1 MKKVERIN
9 TIMRYINN
17 RAQFTITEIMRE
29 FNISRSTAIRD
40 IREIEAMGMPLVAEV
55 GRDGGYFVM
64 NNSVLPAVRFTDNE
78 IKALFIAFM
87 ATRNQQLPFLKS
99 RHSLAEKL
107 LGLIS
112 ENQQDD
118 LVLLNQLL
126 LFEGTNPYNPDLLDL
141 SDLPDPMLEKLI
153 QTLLLD
159 NYLWV
164 TIKEEAELKS
174 YPIYLLH
181 LFHQKGFWQIEGF
194 DLEEEKRQIF
204 PVSKLTDV
212 AVYETKNKLSKKK
225 ILDKIS
231 LQAEQYNLVIE
242 LGPKAIA
249 QFKKYHPISLSIS
262 YTNPYQTTAILK
274 TYIDGEHPEE
284 TQELTNW
291 ILFLGKD
298 IEIKEAP
305 EAVMKEIK
313 ERLHWGAC
321 YIGVPVTSRNNSKLV
336 E

>member
-9 TIMRYINN
+9 IIMRYINN
-17 RAQFTITEIMRE
+17 RSHFTISEIMQE

-64 NNSVLPAVRFTDNE
+64 NNSVLPTVRFTDNE

-87 ATRNQQLPFLKS
+87 ATRNQQLPYLKS
-99 RHSLAEKL
+99 RQSLAEKL

-126 LFEGTNPYNPDLLDL
+126 LFEGTNPNNPDLLEL
-141 SDLPDPMLEKLI
+141 SDLPHPILEKLI
-153 QTLLLD
+153 QILLLD
-159 NYLWV
+159 SYLLI
-164 TIKEEAELKS
+164 TIEEGEDIKS

-181 LFHQKGFWQIEGF
+181 LYREKSLWLIEGF
-194 DLEEEKRQIF
+194 DLREEKRQIF
-204 PVSKLTDV
+204 PVDNLIDIEPYS
-212 AVYETKNKLSKKK
+212 TKKRLSKKK
-225 ILDKIS
+225 IMEKLSK
-231 LQAEQYNLVIE
+231 QEEVVNLVLE

-249 QFKKYHPISLSIS
+249 QFKKYHPLNVSIS

-274 TYIDGEHPEE
+274 TFINIHHSE
-284 TQELTNW
+284 ELTEMINW
-291 ILFLGKD
+291 LLFLGKD
-298 IEIKEAP
+298 IKIKEAP
-305 EAVMKEIK
+305 EEVLEGLK
-313 ERLHWGAC
+313 ERLFLYC
-321 YIGVPVTSRNNSKLV
+321 P
-336 E
+336 